1 MDKRTILAV
10 ALAVAVLILWQV
22 FFSPAPPP
30 PPPPGAPLAD
40 KPAAAA
46 RPGIVPTPG
55 KEAPAEVKALRVE
68 TDLYIAEFST
78 LGGTLKSLQ
87 LKRHTDTEGLSIVL
101 LKDRGAIPALGIG
114 RKGDF
119 AISNE
124 NFAPESGDLKL
135 SSSTPR
141 GTLVF
146 SKTGPDFS
154 IRRTYTFHS
163 DSYRFD
169 LKDEVSGL
177 PEYELTLG
185 TDFGVSTP
193 KDGVH
198 IGPVILKDSDRIEL
212 TGKKLK
218 KGEMTFAGGLKWI
231 AVEDKY
237 FFSALVPGQEMK
249 EARAWAFQ
257 DSGVVSLKGGEGVN
271 NFMVYAGPKEIE
283 RLKALGVGLEHIID
297 FGFFSIIARPLFWFL
312 KFLYRFI
319 GNYGWAIVVLT
330 IVVRIPFIPIVNR
343 GQKAMKKLQEVQ
355 PRMQEL
361 REKYK
366 KDPQRLQK
374 ETMELYR
381 KYKVNPMSGCLPM
394 LLQIPVFFALYK
406 VLLIA
411 IELRGAPFMLWITD
425 LSQKDPYYI
434 TPIVMGVTMVIQQ
447 KMTPSAGDPRQQKLM
462 MFMPVIFTFMF
473 LSFAS
478 GLVLYWL
485 VNNLLSIAQQFH
497 VNKKARG

>member
-10 ALAVAVLILWQV
+10 AISVAVLILWQV
-22 FFSPAPPP
+22 FFTPAPPP
-30 PPPPGAPLAD
+30 PPPPGELLAN
-40 KPAAAA
+40 KPAPEA
-46 RPGIVPTPG
+46 
-55 KEAPAEVKALRVE
+55 KAPAPFVPKAAPPVEEKTVRVE
-68 TDLYIAEFST
+68 TDLYIAEFSSR
-78 LGGTLKSLQ
+78 GGTLKSFQ
-87 LKRHTDTEGLSIVL
+87 LKRFQDKDGLNIVL
-101 LKDRGAIPALGIG
+101 LKDRGAFPALGIG

-119 AISNE
+119 TISNE
-124 NFAPESGDLKL
+124 NFALEGGDLKL
-135 SSSTPR
+135 SSSAPQ

-146 SKTGPDFS
+146 SRAGPDFS
-154 IRRTYTFHS
+154 IRRTYTFRY
-163 DSYRFD
+163 DSYGFD
-169 LKDEVSGL
+169 LRDEVSGL

-185 TDFGVSTP
+185 TGFGLSMQ

-198 IGPVILKDSDRIEL
+198 IGPVVLKDSDRVEL

-231 AVEDKY
+231 AMEDKY
-237 FFSALVPGQEMK
+237 FFSALVPRQEMK

-257 DSGVVSLKGGEGVN
+257 DSEVLSLRGSAGVN
-271 NFMVYAGPKEIE
+271 DFMVYAGPKEHE
-283 RLKALGVGLEHIID
+283 RLKGLGVGLEHIID

-343 GQKAMKKLQEVQ
+343 GQRAMKKLQEVQ

-434 TPIVMGVTMVIQQ
+434 TPIVMGITMVIQQ

-485 VNNLLSIAQQFH
+485 VNNLLSIAQQFY